1 MSFQSQYFFPYAL
14 YINSTDHEQSC
25 WVLYLDL
32 FMIIIKIDRLNL
44 LSSDLTLSEY
54 CLAILFYFSQI
65 WWCLVTLLRMSTQ
78 PIWVSL
84 SLTEVL
90 IAELRQYC
98 LNTEVLYW
106 TSRNKLTLNWIL
118 LHDRRNIGRQSIS
131 YQRKRFWKS

>member
-14 YINSTDHEQSC
+14 YINSTDHKRSC

-65 WWCLVTLLRMSTQ
+65 
-78 PIWVSL
+78 
-84 SLTEVL
+84 
-90 IAELRQYC
+90 
-98 LNTEVLYW
+98 
-106 TSRNKLTLNWIL
+106 
-118 LHDRRNIGRQSIS
+118 
-131 YQRKRFWKS
+131 